1 MSNNQMINLL
11 TVLLGIMISILVV
24 LCIIFVVLK
33 MKSSKPKNKM
43 KDKNSGKN
51 SNKTVKQNETNNSQ
65 QTYNKQSI
73 FKFMEF
79 DKIQDNMII
88 QNDGKRFLMVVE
100 CQGINYDLM
109 SGIEKNSVEQGFL
122 QFLNT
127 LRYPIQIYVQTRT
140 VNLSGS
146 INTYKNRIDDISR
159 QYANKQMEYNQKV
172 RSGQY
177 SEEELS
183 KEKYEIVRQR
193 NLYEYGVDIINN
205 TERMSLN
212 KNILSK
218 HYYIIIPYYPEE
230 LGSSDFDKEEISNM
244 SFSEL
249 YTKAQAIISSLSVCG
264 INSKVLNSTEL
275 AELLYIAYNRD
286 ESEIFNLQS
295 AMNAGYEDLYSTA
308 PNVFDKR
315 MKELDLKIEQ
325 EAIKKANETIFN
337 VMEESEKQKRA
348 KRKEDELDRLID
360 QMAMTIIEENKKLL
374 GEEVAEEAIKKVK
387 EDSKKSKETK
397 KAKTSKAKTE
407 KIKEEEGGE
416 DNAKKTSKTRRFTRT
431 I

>member
-1 MSNNQMINLL
+1 MDNNQMINLL
-11 TVLLGIMISILVV
+11 TTLLGIMICILVV
-24 LCIIFVVLK
+24 LSIIFVVLK
-33 MKSSKPKNKM
+33 MKSNKPQKDK
-43 KDKNSGKN
+43 KDKNSDK
-51 SNKTVKQNETNNSQ
+51 SVKTSTTHTTQ
-65 QTYNKQSI
+65 QEYNKQSI

-88 QNDGKRFLMVVE
+88 QKDGKRFLMVVE

-146 INTYKNRIDDISR
+146 INTYKNRMDNISR

-177 SEEELS
+177 TEEELN
-183 KEKYEIVRQR
+183 KEKYEVIRQR

-230 LGSSDFDKEEISNM
+230 VVNSDFDKEEIANI

-275 AELLYIAYNRD
+275 AELLYVAYNRD
-286 ESEIFNLQS
+286 ESETFNLQN
-295 AMNAGYEDLYSTA
+295 AINAGYEDLYSTA

-348 KRKEDELDRLID
+348 KKKEDELDKLID
-360 QMAMTIIEENKKLL
+360 QMAMSIIEENKRLL
-374 GEEVAEEAIKKVK
+374 GDDVAEGAIKKVK
-387 EDSKKSKETK
+387 ENSKKAKETK
-397 KAKTSKAKTE
+397 VTQKS
-407 KIKEEEGGE
+407 KIKKEEGGE
-416 DNAKKTSKTRRFTRT
+416 DDVKKASKTRRFTRS